1 MSGSISFTAGGS
13 TSLSLS
19 DFALIDDAIALE
31 AIEQYD
37 LSLLSHSYTA
47 DASRVSLESATTLSI
62 NDNDG
67 K

>member
-1 MSGSISFTAGGS
+1 MSQSISFTAGGS
-13 TSLSLS
+13 TSVSLS
-19 DFALIDDAIALE
+19 DFTLIDDAIALE

-47 DASRVSLESATTLSI
+47 DASRVSLGSNTTLSI
-62 NDNDG
+62 NDDDS